1 MEMQNNNEMPW
12 WATVLISVAGILGI
26 WAFLK
31 WIGVNL
37 MSCLQLFFLCF
48 VIPMIVMSLLAD
60 AIVAMLE
67 KAFQVTVD
75 WSISDWVTEKGLNAV
90 NQGFERARETVENTV
105 DNFTNQQQNQQ
116 QKKA

>member
-1 MEMQNNNEMPW
+1 MDQNNNEMPW
-12 WATVLISVAGILGI
+12 WATVLISTAGIIGI

-60 AIVAMLE
+60 AIVAMLA
-67 KAFQVTVD
+67 KAFQLTVD
-75 WSISDWVTEKGLNAV
+75 WSISDYITENGLNAV
-90 NQGFERARETVENTV
+90 NAGFARAKTVVNSTV
-105 DNFTNQQQNQQ
+105 DNFANNQNQQ
-116 QKKA
+116 QKQKA